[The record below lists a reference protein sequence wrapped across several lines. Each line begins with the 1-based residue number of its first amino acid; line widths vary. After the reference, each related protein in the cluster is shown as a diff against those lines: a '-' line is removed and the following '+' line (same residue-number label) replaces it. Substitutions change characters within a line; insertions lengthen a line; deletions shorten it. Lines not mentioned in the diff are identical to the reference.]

1 MFKSTVDPSRGLL
14 LLGFGSLFNH
24 GGGGA
29 NVAYRH
35 TVAGLVAAAYRGRH
49 LPVEFYAT
57 RPIAAGEE
65 LLIDYG
71 DAMETPPGDYTIC
84 GELAQFV
91 GHPR

>member
-29 NVAYRH
+29 NVAYQQRARS
-35 TVAGLVAAAYRGRH
+35 TS
-49 LPVEFYAT
+49 VEFYAT